1 MVPIL
6 EGLKVTK
13 KFGGL
18 VALKEVDFAIYENE
32 IVGLIGPNG
41 AGKTTLIN
49 CITGF
54 FPPTSGSI
62 HFQGKRI
69 DGLKPHKICEMG
81 IARTFQIPRPF
92 PKLTVLE
99 NVLVASRGD
108 KDRAILALDF
118 VGLKDKINILARNL
132 NTQQLK
138 LLDLARALATNP
150 KILLLDEMIAGL
162 NPVEITNL
170 VKKIMEIR
178 ENGITILWIEHVMRA
193 IMSCADR
200 IIVLNEGM
208 KIAEGTPKEVSNDE
222 KVIKAYLGEKY
233 YII

>member
-6 EGLKVTK
+6 EGSKVTK

-18 VALKEVDFAIYENE
+18 VALKEVDFAIHENE

-108 KDRAILALDF
+108 KDRAISALDF

-150 KILLLDEMIAGL
+150 KILLLDEMVAGL
-162 NPVEITNL
+162 NPVEVTNL

-208 KIAEGTPKEVSNDE
+208 KIAEGPPKEVSNDE

-233 YII
+233 YMI